1 VNDRPSGRITGMT
14 RYACFWVEGGEI
26 VASIKDLRFDDSLY
40 AFLGENL
47 EAVTDFQAFVADVD
61 TYERR
66 SLGGAQVPGMLIRD
80 FTFTL

>member
-1 VNDRPSGRITGMT
+1 MT

-26 VASIKDLRFDDSLY
+26 VAPIKDLRFDDSLY

-47 EAVTDFQAFVADVD
+47 AVTDFQAFVADVD
-61 TYERR
+61 TYGGR

>member
-1 VNDRPSGRITGMT
+1 MT

-26 VASIKDLRFDDSLY
+26 VAPIQDLRFDDSLY

-47 EAVTDFQAFVADVD
+47 EAVTDFQSFVADVD
-61 TYERR
+61 TYGGRA
-66 SLGGAQVPGMLIRD
+66 LGGCLVHGMMIRD